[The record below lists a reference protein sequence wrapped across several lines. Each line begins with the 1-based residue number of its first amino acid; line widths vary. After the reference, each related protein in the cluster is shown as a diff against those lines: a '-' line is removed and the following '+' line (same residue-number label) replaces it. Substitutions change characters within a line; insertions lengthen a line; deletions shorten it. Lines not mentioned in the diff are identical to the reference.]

1 MRLFLF
7 KNKKSFY
14 PFNLLSMNLYV
25 GNLDYSVKDSQ
36 ITAMFSEFGTVD
48 SVKLITDKFT
58 GRSKGFA
65 FVEMSNDDEA
75 REAIN
80 QLNQKAINDRNISVS
95 EAQPPEKR
103 ERPPFGG
110 GGGGNRDRK
119 PFGNGGP
126 RDKDRRR
133 F

>member
-1 MRLFLF
+1 
-7 KNKKSFY
+7 
-14 PFNLLSMNLYV
+14 MNLYV
-25 GNLDYSVKDSQ
+25 GNLDYAVKESQ
-36 ITAMFSEFGTVD
+36 ITAMFSEFGAVS

-119 PFGNGGP
+119 PFGNNGGGP
-126 RDKDRRR
+126 RDRDRRR